1 MPSDAMPAPKADYL
15 VIGGCGFLGR
25 HLCEQLLERGYTV
38 RVFDIRKTF
47 ENDKITFVIGDLCN
61 ENDLK
66 QALEGV
72 GGVFHCAS
80 PSPLSNNRELF
91 YKVNVDGTKLLID
104 LCKSAGVKNVPVVR
118 PPTALSART
127 PVCPAF
133 PRASPR
139 TRRPLSSGAPW
150 RTGLLLQELK
160 RDDLKPF
167 QNLQALV
174 ITHTLLS
181 SVEQDAFA
189 DLKGLRSLDLSF
201 NQIDKMEPGMFQALS
216 SLRFLHLTGNQHR
229 FLPAQ
234 LFKGL
239 KDLLELYLGSLR
251 LAAITP
257 DPVHGPR
264 RDNDLDE
271 IPVEFASGTVFSQL
285 KVLDLSFNRL
295 TELPG
300 ALEPLLHDVGR
311 IILEDNPWHCSCG
324 LAWLKSHP
332 EHIYSEHGTN
342 AVVCATPP
350 ELRYEIL
357 AKVPDDRLS
366 CIPPTIACQDPG
378 PVEAGETLTV
388 TCEATGDPFP
398 NVTWSAADGSVFRGE
413 GDAGMGVKVN
423 RSGSVVELVVQ
434 ASLAWNGTLRVA
446 CSNQKGANHTDVH
459 VIVYPITTTTTTTTT
474 TTPTTG
480 TTPDGRH
487 SNTIISRPSQPNT
500 TSSRKPH
507 HQTQQRPRKLQDKTG
522 RFGSADDRA

>member
-1 MPSDAMPAPKADYL
+1 MQK
-15 VIGGCGFLGR
+15 
-25 HLCEQLLERGYTV
+25 HQ
-38 RVFDIRKTF
+38 
-47 ENDKITFVIGDLCN
+47 
-61 ENDLK
+61 
-66 QALEGV
+66 
-72 GGVFHCAS
+72 
-80 PSPLSNNRELF
+80 NRRS
-91 YKVNVDGTKLLID
+91 GKLL
-104 LCKSAGVKNVPVVR
+104 PVLKYMYFKR
-118 PPTALSART
+118 
-127 PVCPAF
+127 
-133 PRASPR
+133 
-139 TRRPLSSGAPW
+139 
-150 RTGLLLQELK
+150 LLLQELK

-216 SLRFLHLTGNQHR
+216 SL
-229 FLPAQ
+229 
-234 LFKGL
+234 
-239 KDLLELYLGSLR
+239 S
-251 LAAITP
+251 
-257 DPVHGPR
+257 
-264 RDNDLDE
+264 DNDLDE

-446 CSNQKGANHTDVH
+446 CSNQKGANHTDLPWPSFARALVAY
-459 VIVYPITTTTTTTTT
+459 VVYKTLRVGNYKVQPRIVLVANSADFHTVAIRPHGIFGPRDPHLV
-474 TTPTTG
+474 PTTVTVVRQGKFKFIIGDGKNLVDFTYVDNVVHGHILASQKLGKDSPVCGKAYHITNDDPIFFWTFMTRLVTGLGYDGPRYHLPYLLVYFIAVLLMLISKLISPIVKFNPTFTPMKVALAG
-480 TTPDGRH
+480 THHFYSCERAKRDMGY
-487 SNTIISRPSQPNT
+487 
-500 TSSRKPH
+500 KPW
-507 HQTQQRPRKLQDKTG
+507 KVYDMDVCAKG
-522 RFGSADDRA
+522 

>member
-1 MPSDAMPAPKADYL
+1 MAH
-15 VIGGCGFLGR
+15 R
-25 HLCEQLLERGYTV
+25 
-38 RVFDIRKTF
+38 
-47 ENDKITFVIGDLCN
+47 
-61 ENDLK
+61 
-66 QALEGV
+66 
-72 GGVFHCAS
+72 
-80 PSPLSNNRELF
+80 
-91 YKVNVDGTKLLID
+91 
-104 LCKSAGVKNVPVVR
+104 
-118 PPTALSART
+118 
-127 PVCPAF
+127 
-133 PRASPR
+133 
-139 TRRPLSSGAPW
+139 
-150 RTGLLLQELK
+150 LLLQELK

-257 DPVHGPR
+257 DLFTGLDGLWMLDLS
-264 RDNDLDE
+264 DNDLDE

-480 TTPDGRH
+480 TTP
-487 SNTIISRPSQPNT
+487 TAATATPSSPAPHNPSKGPPTT
-500 TSSRKPH
+500 TSQH
-507 HQTQQRPRKLQDKTG
+507 HQQPQTSPPDPAAAQKTSKDKTDDSDLQTIALFVALG
-522 RFGSADDRA
+522 VAALALVCTALVAYVVYKTLRVGNYKVQPRVEGTSHNANVNSNAAPTTPRMVAPATSSQGGDCLMSAWNDF